1 MFLSLIFV
9 KVAAWGL
16 QLYQKRDTSKI
27 FNIFKNTPFKEH
39 FWVTASINT
48 AWNAKCWF
56 INFLVHLACFSP
68 TCWVITIIQIHF
80 EKFALVSH
88 WISCHLV
95 FFFESMRWRKRD
107 KKRGKLHCFTN
118 GLGKTSIHYILK
130 ETHNSHFC
138 ATTKN

>member
-48 AWNAKCWF
+48 A
-56 INFLVHLACFSP
+56 
-68 TCWVITIIQIHF
+68 
-80 EKFALVSH
+80 
-88 WISCHLV
+88 
-95 FFFESMRWRKRD
+95 
-107 KKRGKLHCFTN
+107 
-118 GLGKTSIHYILK
+118 
-130 ETHNSHFC
+130 
-138 ATTKN
+138 